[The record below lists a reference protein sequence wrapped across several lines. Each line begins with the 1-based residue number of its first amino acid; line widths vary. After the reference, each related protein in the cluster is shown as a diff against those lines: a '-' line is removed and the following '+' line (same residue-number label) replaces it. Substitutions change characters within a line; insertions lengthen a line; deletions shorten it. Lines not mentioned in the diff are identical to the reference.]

1 MPTDNARTISL
12 KTGGRQAWEPYA
24 DELQKTQDVGRM
36 RELVMILEEAIFN
49 RQQELAL
56 NADIVDKRNVE
67 DEEEALRKALDVMLE
82 IKVEKLGFP
91 KIR

>member
-1 MPTDNARTISL
+1 MTNQNKTGSEVMLMPTDNARTISL

-49 RQQELAL
+49 RQQELA
-56 NADIVDKRNVE
+56 RY
-67 DEEEALRKALDVMLE
+67 
-82 IKVEKLGFP
+82 
-91 KIR
+91 